1 MVNVYKFSEGTR
13 TLDAGVL
20 ATVLLIAGL
29 FLIALELMVPSF
41 GIIGIAASVC
51 LIISL
56 WSAGQA
62 WWGTS
67 PGFFW
72 TYLTFLTLG
81 IPGVTGGML
90 FVLQS
95 TPLGKR
101 VILKGQS
108 KESLAPLTKVR
119 NELGDLVGE
128 YGTAATLLTPGGMI
142 EIEGRRYHAE
152 SVGMMLETG
161 TPIIVQAVRGTRL
174 VVRPQTDH
182 DVADLEE
189 SKKKTANDSS
199 ESGVPAFLPE
209 QVMAAD
215 LMVEKPLEQSEAT
228 VLDEGLTSSEVK
240 KSSETLAKSGESGEE
255 ILDFQIPE

>member
-1 MVNVYKFSEGTR
+1 M
-13 TLDAGVL
+13 

-41 GIIGIAASVC
+41 GIIGIAAFIC
-51 LIISL
+51 LVISF

-81 IPGVTGGML
+81 IPGVTGGVL
-90 FVLQS
+90 FLLQS

-119 NELGDLVGE
+119 NELSDLIGE
-128 YGTAATLLTPGGMI
+128 HGTAATLLTPGGMI
-142 EIEGRRYHAE
+142 EIKGRRYHAE

-161 TPIIVQAVRGTRL
+161 APIVVHAVRGTRV
-174 VVRPQTDH
+174 VVRPPTDQ
-182 DVADLEE
+182 DVAELEE
-189 SKKKTANDSS
+189 SVKKTANASS
-199 ESGVPAFLPE
+199 DRGVPSFLPE
-209 QVMAAD
+209 QVLATDSA
-215 LMVEKPLEQSEAT
+215 VEKPLESSEAT
-228 VLDEGLTSSEVK
+228 ASEESLTSSEAK
-240 KSSETLAKSGESGEE
+240 KSSETVVKSEETGEE

>member
-1 MVNVYKFSEGTR
+1 M
-13 TLDAGVL
+13 DAGVL

-29 FLIALELMVPSF
+29 FLIALELMIPSF
-41 GIIGIAASVC
+41 GIIGIAAFIC
-51 LIISL
+51 LVISL

-81 IPGVTGGML
+81 IPGVTGGVL
-90 FVLQS
+90 FLLQS

-119 NELGDLVGE
+119 NELGDLIGDH
-128 YGTAATLLTPGGMI
+128 GSAATLLTPGGMI
-142 EIEGRRYHAE
+142 EIKGRRYHAE

-161 TPIIVQAVRGTRL
+161 TPIVVQAVRGTRL
-174 VVRPQTDH
+174 VVRPLSDK
-182 DVADLEE
+182 DIADSDE
-189 SKKKTANDSS
+189 SQKKTVNQSSDSEAPS
-199 ESGVPAFLPE
+199 FLPE
-209 QVMAAD
+209 QLLATNSVD
-215 LMVEKPLEQSEAT
+215 EKRLPDSEAKIVAEDRT
-228 VLDEGLTSSEVK
+228 FPEAK
-240 KSSETLAKSGESGEE
+240 KSSETLAKSEESGEE